1 MTVLVYHR
9 PEDVKRLCLCCRHS
23 DVTEITKSLT
33 HISHDTTEQ
42 LVALR
47 KLKKWFLLFSQFCNV
62 NNIEYYQ
69 AASETLKSWD
79 QCRFLG
85 CRKMRNAPCSWSIG
99 VCLLLVTCLP
109 FTRGELSWRERRPCS
124 RKVSVSHLSSAASC
138 SASWNNWQGCV
149 TFVQDKIYEC
159 HIRKRGLGVRGEFVS
174 LKWVVFN
181 KLIGTVYVSNNA
193 ASIFSARVGKMYCLL
208 VFFFEGWKIWSN

>member
-85 CRKMRNAPCSWSIG
+85 CRKTLRAREVLECVCCLLL
-99 VCLLLVTCLP
+99 VCLLLEVSWADESGSRVLERSLFHTWVLQLPAVPAEIIGKVVWLLFRTKSIRVSYKKKRVRSSRWICFFKMSCL
-109 FTRGELSWRERRPCS
+109 
-124 RKVSVSHLSSAASC
+124 
-138 SASWNNWQGCV
+138 
-149 TFVQDKIYEC
+149 
-159 HIRKRGLGVRGEFVS
+159 
-174 LKWVVFN
+174 
-181 KLIGTVYVSNNA
+181 
-193 ASIFSARVGKMYCLL
+193 
-208 VFFFEGWKIWSN
+208 